1 MWDRRKWCQTLAISA
16 LGMGTRCQGFALAET
31 RLKNVS
37 QVDEKTQQAINRGL
51 SLLAQS
57 QNEDGSFGDDD
68 YAKNVGVC
76 SLAGLSFLASGSTP
90 SSGRWGENI
99 EATVTFILK
108 QASPSG
114 FMTVKEYQSRGPMY
128 GHGFATL
135 FLSEVYGMSSDRRVR
150 QTLFNAINVIVE
162 TQNEQGG
169 WRYQPRKDEADVSVT
184 VCQLMALRAARNAG
198 VFVPDE
204 TVSRAVDYLHQS
216 QNVDGGFM
224 YMNDE
229 RESAFPRS
237 AAAIVALYNAGE
249 SGTSEIERGLDYLD
263 NFLPRK
269 IEGLL
274 PSHFFYGHYYA
285 VQAMWHAGGK
295 RWDRWYP
302 AIRDVLL
309 PLQKESGAWR
319 DLLSETY
326 ATAMACIILQVPNNL
341 LPILQR

>member
-16 LGMGTRCQGFALAET
+16 LGLGARCHGYALAAT
-31 RLKNVS
+31 GPKNAS

-51 SLLAQS
+51 AFLAQS

-99 EATVTFILK
+99 EATVAFILK

-150 QTLFNAINVIVE
+150 QTLFNAIKVIVE

-224 YMNDE
+224 YMNEE

-309 PLQKESGAWR
+309 PLQKESGAWS

-326 ATAMACIILQVPNNL
+326 ATAMAGIILQVPNNL